1 MLIQRGFWIPTC
13 DGPCVVDPRNGNELP
28 EFVGDLYTRGLVMLV
43 VGLVLLAVGQFVF
56 SRLEKTVP
64 ERL

>member
-1 MLIQRGFWIPTC
+1 
-13 DGPCVVDPRNGNELP
+13 
-28 EFVGDLYTRGLVMLV
+28 V
-43 VGLVLLAVGQFVF
+43 VGIVLLGVGQFVF

>member
-13 DGPCVVDPRNGNELP
+13 DGPCVVNPVTGAELP
-28 EFVGDLYTRGLVMLV
+28 EYVSDLYSRGLVMLV
-43 VGLVLLAVGQFVF
+43 VGLVLLGVGQFVF